1 MSAQAHDPLRYASVY
16 SPSAP
21 PRTSWSTYLVYL
33 LAAFGLLTI
42 LARLFTTRRRLAR
55 KNSKQR
61 LRRRKS
67 RHAPSAA
74 AGSVTKAAG
83 RQEVTADGLKV
94 ARDGPAGVAAS
105 EISDASETESEE
117 EAADYTAAVGDT
129 VTNAMV
135 RGAVLL
141 KRSPIPDFVVSMTGY
156 GLEGYKRV
164 NSAFGVEEKI
174 VHAGQKAVSAGI
186 TATGIFAHAAIKAGV
201 AYQMAPG
208 RRENE
213 LQMLAIKPQAEPVKI
228 VRKYATLNG
237 DGGDRALSL
246 GGGVSSEAQ
255 TQTCDSDFEES
266 GGSGNGG
273 GVNRSGSPLP
283 SLLTTGGHRSAP
295 ASPGVSGVLASYLES
310 TLRVA
315 GNVATA
321 GSEVV
326 LGKDRTLRLLGVDP
340 IEARRRNPEV
350 LEDGLVR
357 YISVGGVVHATT
369 VETLTRVDASLLAE
383 WFRDR
388 TRPAALEI
396 RDGCY
401 FIDRDGTM
409 FRHILNYLRGVPTHT
424 TLTDADSLTHL
435 ADDAAFYRLPD
446 LAAQLTAR
454 IELLRHTPPES
465 VSDLLLKLR
474 DKIIPVEPEARAAVV
489 NTALG
494 AAVVAWVAW
503 VWWWGFWR

>member
-1 MSAQAHDPLRYASVY
+1 MSAQAHDPIRYASVY
-16 SPSAP
+16 SSSAP
-21 PRTSWSTYLVYL
+21 PRTPWSTYLVYL

-42 LARLFTTRRRLAR
+42 LARLSTTRRRLAR
-55 KNSKQR
+55 KSSKQKP
-61 LRRRKS
+61 RRRKS
-67 RHAPSAA
+67 RQAA
-74 AGSVTKAAG
+74 VSPAGSVTKAPGEETLTAAG
-83 RQEVTADGLKV
+83 LEI
-94 ARDGPAGVAAS
+94 AREEAAGVAAS
-105 EISDASETESEE
+105 ELSDGSETDSEE
-117 EAADYTAAVGDT
+117 DAADYTAAVGDT

-141 KRSPIPDFVVSMTGY
+141 KRSPIPDFLVSMTGY

-237 DGGDRALSL
+237 DNGALL
-246 GGGVSSEAQ
+246 PGGVASEAE
-255 TQTCDSDFEES
+255 TQTCDSDFEDS
-266 GGSGNGG
+266 GGSGSA
-273 GVNRSGSPLP
+273 GVDRSGSPLP
-283 SLLTTGGHRSAP
+283 SLLTTGGRRSAP

-350 LEDGLVR
+350 PEDGLVR

-383 WFRDR
+383 WFRNR

-424 TLTDADSLTHL
+424 TITDADSLTHL
-435 ADDAAFYRLPD
+435 ADEAAFYRLPD

-454 IELLRHTPPES
+454 IEVLRHTPPES

-474 DKIIPVEPEARAAVV
+474 DKIIPVEPEARAATV

-494 AAVVAWVAW
+494 AAVVAWIAW
-503 VWWWGFWR
+503 FFVFWR

>member
-1 MSAQAHDPLRYASVY
+1 MTVAQAHDPLHYASVY
-16 SPSAP
+16 SPSPP
-21 PRTSWSTYLVYL
+21 PRTPWSTYLVYL

-55 KNSKQR
+55 KHSRQK

-67 RHAPSAA
+67 RL
-74 AGSVTKAAG
+74 TKAAAAASG
-83 RQEVTADGLKV
+83 IGEPTTTADGLKV
-94 ARDGPAGVAAS
+94 APRDIAEGVAAT
-105 EISDASETESEE
+105 EISDASETESDEE
-117 EAADYTAAVGDT
+117 TADFTAAVGDT

-141 KRSPIPDFVVSMTGY
+141 KRSPIPDFLVSMTGY

-213 LQMLAIKPQAEPVKI
+213 LQMLAIKPQTEPVKI
-228 VRKYATLNG
+228 VRKYAVSKDDNEHSV
-237 DGGDRALSL
+237 LSST
-246 GGGVSSEAQ
+246 GSANEAE
-255 TQTCDSDFEES
+255 TQTCDVDFVES
-266 GGSGNGG
+266 GGSGSG
-273 GVNRSGSPLP
+273 GVDRADSPLP
-283 SLLTTGGHRSAP
+283 SLIIGGRNSAP
-295 ASPGVSGVLASYLES
+295 ASPGVSGVIASYLES
-310 TLRVA
+310 TLRVV

-321 GSEVV
+321 GSEAV

-340 IEARRRNPEV
+340 IEARRKNPEV
-350 LEDGLVR
+350 PEDGLVR
-357 YISVGGVVHATT
+357 YISVGGVIHATT

-388 TRPAALEI
+388 SRPAALEI

-401 FIDRDGTM
+401 FVDRDGAM
-409 FRHILNYLRGVPTHT
+409 FRHVLNYLRGVPTHT
-424 TLTDADSLTHL
+424 TLTDMESLSRL

-454 IELLRHTPPES
+454 IDRLRHQPPES

-474 DKIIPVEPEARAAVV
+474 DKIIPFEPEERAAAV

-494 AAVVAWVAW
+494 ASVVAWVAW